1 MRTPLTDSG
10 TTTDLLSAVAKG
22 DERALNRLLAR
33 HRNYLKRVVDA
44 RLEPRLRGRID
55 PSDVVQETLVVASGR
70 IEDFLSRRPTSF
82 RIWLRRKALD
92 QLIDQR
98 RFHRRRKRDVT
109 NEELLSDASSLAI
122 ARGLA
127 VGSVSRST
135 MRRELV
141 AQVRAA
147 MEQLSETDREV
158 LLLRHAEGLSNA
170 EVAEVMELEPKA
182 ASARY
187 GRAVLR
193 LSAELRKQG
202 IRQD

>member
-1 MRTPLTDSG
+1 
-10 TTTDLLSAVAKG
+10 
-22 DERALNRLLAR
+22 
-33 HRNYLKRVVDA
+33 LKRVVDA